1 MKCAILQESF
11 SPGNIEGN
19 HKKVASF
26 YQKAS
31 KEDVDV
37 AIVPSEALCGFEPED
52 LLNFNDFSERLEKIQ
67 KSLVRA
73 TDSET
78 ALIFDTPIALDGSFS
93 PSIIVA
99 YDGCIQHVIPQF
111 DTVPMEDQ
119 IVEIHN
125 GRILVTYCSS
135 IASLSVQ
142 ELLATAEVVDIC
154 ILLDARPFS
163 ADSECQRFRFIENLA
178 TSLDNLVYVG
188 QSGFQNGDVL
198 TGASCWY
205 KEGKRCIQF
214 PYFEARSGI
223 FDTGSMQPKQTPS
236 IYPVNKEKMTALLY
250 KALVQGVKGYFESC
264 GITQAVIGLS
274 GGIDSSVVLPVAV
287 DALGCQNVT
296 GLLMPSRFSSDHSVA
311 DAVKLAQNLHISY
324 EIIPIE
330 PLYGAFLKQ
339 LAPIFQDTP
348 FGLAEE
354 NLQARIRGN
363 LLMAVA
369 NKKGAMLLNTSNKS
383 ESCCGYGTLYG
394 DLCGGLS
401 VLGDLYKSQVYDI
414 ARHINKK
421 KEIIPE
427 NCIRKAPS
435 AELRPNQKDSDT
447 LPDYDTIEQV
457 LRMFLEKGWGVEDIA
472 KEGTD
477 ARTAKRILDLF
488 YKNVFKRRQTPPVIR
503 LSDTVLERDIH
514 LPLVCR

>member
-1 MKCAILQESF
+1 MENTIY
-11 SPGNIEGN
+11 
-19 HKKVASF
+19 VA
-26 YQKAS
+26 
-31 KEDVDV
+31 
-37 AIVPSEALCGFEPED
+37 
-52 LLNFNDFSERLEKIQ
+52 
-67 KSLVRA
+67 
-73 TDSET
+73 
-78 ALIFDTPIALDGSFS
+78 
-93 PSIIVA
+93 
-99 YDGCIQHVIPQF
+99 
-111 DTVPMEDQ
+111 
-119 IVEIHN
+119 
-125 GRILVTYCSS
+125 
-135 IASLSVQ
+135 
-142 ELLATAEVVDIC
+142 
-154 ILLDARPFS
+154 
-163 ADSECQRFRFIENLA
+163 
-178 TSLDNLVYVG
+178 

-250 KALVQGVKGYFESC
+250 KALVEGVKGYFESC